1 MRGEENEDVAIML
14 TVMGKESC
22 NSAQRPSYKRHEEI
36 ASLEELPTHPGLNGL
51 VAKVQCSVQR
61 AS

>member
-1 MRGEENEDVAIML
+1 ML